1 MNRVTNS
8 MMNQIFL
15 ADMHSNLE
23 RMLKLQRQM
32 STGKLHQHPS
42 DDPLAVGR
50 ELSLSTT
57 IFENEQYL
65 KNLDDG
71 IMWLSNTDAALN
83 QITDVIQRI
92 RELAI
97 YVGNGTFEEAEY
109 AAIAEELY
117 QLQEELMNTANFSV
131 EGRYLFSGLNAT
143 QRPFVRDA
151 NGKIVYMGNQLH
163 VEYEVERGVTG
174 QVSFHGRE
182 VFPIR
187 YQQYTLASYEVPL
200 SFSWTG
206 RSEILQIRVG
216 DRTAKVLIPEKWS
229 DDDKDGIE
237 EASDGNNFRDPGELV
252 GYSLD
257 ELASFI
263 NESLAM
269 GDVGKLV
276 SLSVEKDY
284 NRGVQKLIIKGHT
297 GEPLSITSWPAADFE
312 PLPGDE
318 TVGKP
323 LDHSHIGLAS
333 YLGIETSLKS
343 IEFSL
348 SDKIDPTS
356 NPIYWRLESGDNF
369 AEIRID
375 SGPDLTLQDLADRLN
390 SAAGNWL
397 QAVVQ
402 TDEEEISANA
412 DHEADHEA
420 PTQKL
425 VLRTLDGSALN
436 IYDLNPATSALAADF
451 GLQTALV
458 MDDTNAIF
466 PLGGLDPNMPALVNV
481 EVGGQSYTVKL
492 YRDQIGS
499 FFGGAW
505 NVDAMKVAQAI
516 HSQVGSDLIGY
527 RELDDGRVALYSKTG
542 QSLRITD
549 FSFGDPA
556 FSNYTAGIA
565 ANLGI
570 HSGIMGSEVTADSA
584 PLDGVIRIRSGGNAV
599 DVAVSSGDTAEDIA
613 KKIKGLAGSW
623 LDVSL
628 YDSNLSQ
635 SGGSVRLSLAAKDGS
650 PLSVYDVQGDVANS
664 FLQIDTALRSTSDV
678 SGWTGNG
685 PLNITV
691 NGYTHTIDTSGM
703 NDINDLVDTINARFQ
718 SGDVRAEVVE
728 DSPGDMRLVLWSPK
742 GYVIKAQDDVL
753 GLSDQASPPS
763 RGGVG
768 PYNQIMTMRTSAD
781 INSTDFFGLLD
792 DLMQAVRQGDVEG
805 IASIILPKLDE
816 AIDDILCVRTQ
827 AGALQKRYQTSS
839 SRLKQMNLNYNEL
852 YSKVSDTDLAEAVTK
867 FAMAQAVYQASLAT
881 IARIIQPTLVDFL
894 K

>member
-15 ADMHSNLE
+15 SDMHSNLE

-71 IMWLSNTDAALN
+71 MMWLSNTDAALN

-97 YVGNGTFEEAEY
+97 YAGNGTFEETEY

-151 NGKIVYMGNQLH
+151 NGKIIYMGNQLH
-163 VEYEVERGVTG
+163 VEYEVERGVMG
-174 QVSFHGRE
+174 QVSLHGRE

-187 YQQYTLASYEVPL
+187 YQQYTLASYEAPL

-229 DDDKDGIE
+229 DDDKDGVQE
-237 EASDGNNFRDPGELV
+237 PSDENNFRDPGELV

-257 ELASFI
+257 ELASLI

-276 SLSVEKDY
+276 SVSVEKDY
-284 NRGVQKLIIKGHT
+284 DRGVQRLVIKGHT
-297 GEPLSITSWPAADFE
+297 GEPLSITSWPSPDFE
-312 PLPGDE
+312 PLPSNG
-318 TVGKP
+318 TTGQP
-323 LDHSHIGLAS
+323 TDHSHIGLAS

-343 IEFSL
+343 VEFPMGQ
-348 SDKIDPTS
+348 DIDPTNS
-356 NPIYWRLESGDNF
+356 PIYWRLESGGNF
-369 AEIRID
+369 AEVRID
-375 SGPDLTLQDLADRLN
+375 GGPALSLQDLADRLN
-390 SAAGNWL
+390 SAAGDWL
-397 QAVVQ
+397 QVIVQ
-402 TDEEEISANA
+402 GDEEESSGINY
-412 DHEADHEA
+412 EA

-425 VLRTLDGSALN
+425 IFRTLDGSALN
-436 IYDLNPATSALAADF
+436 IYDLNPTVSASAAKF

-458 MDDTNAIF
+458 MDDTNTVF
-466 PLGGLDPNMPALVNV
+466 PLDGLDPNMPALVNV
-481 EVGGQSYTVKL
+481 EVGGKGYAVKL
-492 YRDQIGS
+492 YRDQVGS
-499 FFGGAW
+499 LSGSTW
-505 NVDAMKVAQAI
+505 NVDALKVAKAI
-516 HSQVGSDLIGY
+516 QSQVGEDLIGY
-527 RELDDGRVALYSKTG
+527 RELEDGRVALYSKTG
-542 QSLRITD
+542 QSLRVTD
-549 FSFGDPA
+549 LPFGDPHFA
-556 FSNYTAGIA
+556 DYTSGIA

-570 HSGIMGSEVTADSA
+570 HSGVAGGEIAAGSA
-584 PLDGVIRIRSGGNAV
+584 PSSDGVIRIASGGHTV
-599 DVAVSSGDTAEDIA
+599 DISVLQTDTAEDIA

-628 YDSNLSQ
+628 YDADLSGS
-635 SGGSVRLSLAAKDGS
+635 SGSQRISLAAKDGS
-650 PLSVYDVQGDVANS
+650 PLAVYDVQGDVANS
-664 FLQIDTALRSTSDV
+664 FLRIDTALRSASNV
-678 SGWTGNG
+678 SGWTGSG
-685 PLNITV
+685 SLSITV
-691 NGYTHTIDTSGM
+691 NGYTHTIDTKGM
-703 NDINDLVDTINARFQ
+703 NINDLVNTVNARFQ
-718 SGDVRAEVVE
+718 SGDVRAELVE
-728 DSPGDMRLVLWSPK
+728 DDTGDARFVMWSPK
-742 GYVIKAQDDVL
+742 GYVIEAQGDIP
-753 GLSDQASPPS
+753 GLSSPASS
-763 RGGVG
+763 DVRGGVG
-768 PYNQIMTMRTSAD
+768 PYNQVMTERTSAD
-781 INSTDFFGLLD
+781 IGSTDLFGLLD

-805 IASIILPKLDE
+805 ISNTILPKLDE

-827 AGALQKRYQTSS
+827 TGALQKRYQTSN

-894 K
+894 Q

>member
-15 ADMHSNLE
+15 SDMHSNLE

-71 IMWLSNTDAALN
+71 MMWLSNTDAALN

-97 YVGNGTFEEAEY
+97 YAGNGTFEETEY

-151 NGKIVYMGNQLH
+151 NGKIIYMGNQLH
-163 VEYEVERGVTG
+163 VEYEVERGVMG
-174 QVSFHGRE
+174 QVSLHGRE

-187 YQQYTLASYEVPL
+187 YQQYTLASYEAPL

-229 DDDKDGIE
+229 DDDKDGVQE
-237 EASDGNNFRDPGELV
+237 PSDENNFRDPGELV

-257 ELASFI
+257 ELASLI

-276 SLSVEKDY
+276 SVSVEKDY
-284 NRGVQKLIIKGHT
+284 DRGVQRLVIKGHT
-297 GEPLSITSWPAADFE
+297 GEPLSITSWPSPDFE
-312 PLPGDE
+312 PLPSDG
-318 TVGKP
+318 TTGQP
-323 LDHSHIGLAS
+323 TDHSHIGLAS

-343 IEFSL
+343 VEFPMGQ
-348 SDKIDPTS
+348 DIDPTNS
-356 NPIYWRLESGDNF
+356 PIYWRLESGGNF
-369 AEIRID
+369 AEVRID
-375 SGPDLTLQDLADRLN
+375 GGPALSLQDLADRLN
-390 SAAGNWL
+390 SAAGDWL
-397 QAVVQ
+397 QVIVQ
-402 TDEEEISANA
+402 GDEEESSGINY
-412 DHEADHEA
+412 EA

-425 VLRTLDGSALN
+425 IFRTLDGSALN
-436 IYDLNPATSALAADF
+436 IYDLNPTVSASAAKF

-458 MDDTNAIF
+458 MDDTNTVF
-466 PLGGLDPNMPALVNV
+466 PLDGLDPNMPALVNV
-481 EVGGQSYTVKL
+481 EVGGKGYAVKL
-492 YRDQIGS
+492 YRDQVGS
-499 FFGGAW
+499 LSGSTW
-505 NVDAMKVAQAI
+505 NVDALKVAKAI
-516 HSQVGSDLIGY
+516 QSQVGEDLIGY
-527 RELDDGRVALYSKTG
+527 RELEDGRVALYSKTG
-542 QSLRITD
+542 QSLRVTD
-549 FSFGDPA
+549 LPFGDPHFA
-556 FSNYTAGIA
+556 DYTSGIA

-570 HSGIMGSEVTADSA
+570 HSGVAGGEIAAGSA
-584 PLDGVIRIRSGGNAV
+584 PSSDGVIRIASGGHTV
-599 DVAVSSGDTAEDIA
+599 DISVLQTDTAEDIA

-628 YDSNLSQ
+628 YDADLSGS
-635 SGGSVRLSLAAKDGS
+635 SGSQRISLAAKDGS
-650 PLSVYDVQGDVANS
+650 PLAVYDVQGDVANS
-664 FLQIDTALRSTSDV
+664 FLRIDTALRSASNV
-678 SGWTGNG
+678 SGWTGSG
-685 PLNITV
+685 PLSITV
-691 NGYTHTIDTSGM
+691 NGYTHTIDTAGM
-703 NDINDLVDTINARFQ
+703 NYINDLVDTINARFQ

-728 DSPGDMRLVLWSPK
+728 D
-742 GYVIKAQDDVL
+742 
-753 GLSDQASPPS
+753 
-763 RGGVG
+763 
-768 PYNQIMTMRTSAD
+768 
-781 INSTDFFGLLD
+781 
-792 DLMQAVRQGDVEG
+792 
-805 IASIILPKLDE
+805 
-816 AIDDILCVRTQ
+816 
-827 AGALQKRYQTSS
+827 
-839 SRLKQMNLNYNEL
+839 
-852 YSKVSDTDLAEAVTK
+852 
-867 FAMAQAVYQASLAT
+867 
-881 IARIIQPTLVDFL
+881 
-894 K
+894 